1 MKKYQSLIALAC
13 TLALALS
20 LPVVSR
26 GEEKAKK
33 DDKPAASMDPMYSV
47 SCPSP
52 CEFSVKSH
60 DKAELVAAIKA
71 HAKSHHK
78 MDMSDK
84 DVEGMIQTKEA
95 KKN

>member
-1 MKKYQSLIALAC
+1 MKKHQSLIALAC

-20 LPVVSR
+20 APLTGR
-26 GEEKAKK
+26 ADEKAKS
-33 DDKPAASMDPMYSV
+33 DDKPAASTEPMYSV

-52 CEFSVKSH
+52 CEFTVKSH
-60 DKAELVAAIKA
+60 DKAELIAAIKA
-71 HAKSHHK
+71 HAKSHHQ

-84 DVEGMIQTKEA
+84 DVEAMIKVKEP

>member
-1 MKKYQSLIALAC
+1 MKKHQSLIALAC

-20 LPVVSR
+20 VPVVGR

-33 DDKPAASMDPMYSV
+33 DDKPAASADPMYSV
-47 SCPSP
+47 SCSSP
-52 CEFSVKSH
+52 CEFTVRSH

-84 DVEGMIQTKEA
+84 DVEAMIKVKEA